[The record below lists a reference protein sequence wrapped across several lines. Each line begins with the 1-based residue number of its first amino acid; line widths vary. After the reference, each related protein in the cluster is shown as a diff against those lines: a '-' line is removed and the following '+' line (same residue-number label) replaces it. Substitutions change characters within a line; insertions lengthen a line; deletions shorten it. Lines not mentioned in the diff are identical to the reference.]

1 MPNTDEYIGVVISDV
16 ARLLRTEFDRRV
28 RRLGITRAQ
37 WLVLTRL
44 HRHPGASLSELAE
57 MMEVEKATAGRM
69 IDRLVANGWVAR
81 RTQRDDRRVKRVYL
95 TPEAERVHKR
105 IWRVAEATV
114 EDALTGLS
122 AQESRQ
128 LMTLLQRVKKT
139 LVSAVDAAP
148 PGRAVVAGRQ
158 TCFAWRARSQREGR
172 AMSKRLRPWALI
184 GVPVLVLLGALIV
197 WLQGGRYA
205 STENAFVKADITQ
218 VAGEVPGRIIDVRIR
233 DHAVVAAGDVLL
245 RLDPATYQLALAK
258 AEAETDSARAAVEQL
273 KVSLR
278 EIRAEATEA
287 ENKLSYLQT
296 QAKRHRDLSGRGVT
310 SAARVEQA
318 NSEEQE
324 GQDRLAVLHQRIARV
339 EAALGGNPDRPTD
352 QYAAVREKQAMR
364 DRAALDLAY
373 TEIKAPRAGV
383 VVNFKLQLGE
393 QVKAQTPLFALVTD
407 RRPWLEANFK
417 ETDLTHVT
425 VGQKAKVILDMH
437 PDITWDAEV
446 ESISPATGAEFAIL
460 PAQNASGNWV
470 KVVQRLP
477 VRLRL
482 MERPGEPPLRA
493 GMTAYVS
500 IDTGRTRN
508 LSSIFGSGAA
518 VAARPDP
525 QETTK
530 AE

>member
-1 MPNTDEYIGVVISDV
+1 
-16 ARLLRTEFDRRV
+16 
-28 RRLGITRAQ
+28 
-37 WLVLTRL
+37 
-44 HRHPGASLSELAE
+44 
-57 MMEVEKATAGRM
+57 MM
-69 IDRLVANGWVAR
+69 
-81 RTQRDDRRVKRVYL
+81 
-95 TPEAERVHKR
+95 
-105 IWRVAEATV
+105 
-114 EDALTGLS
+114 
-122 AQESRQ
+122 
-128 LMTLLQRVKKT
+128 
-139 LVSAVDAAP
+139 
-148 PGRAVVAGRQ
+148 
-158 TCFAWRARSQREGR
+158 
-172 AMSKRLRPWALI
+172 KRLRPWALI
-184 GVPVLVLLGALIV
+184 GVPALVLVGALVV

-218 VAGEVPGRIIDVRIR
+218 IASEVPGRIVDVRVR

-245 RLDPATYQLALAK
+245 RLDPAPYQLALAK
-258 AEAETDSARAAVEQL
+258 AEAEIDSARAAVEQL

-296 QAKRHRDLSGRGVT
+296 QARRHRDLSGRGVT
-310 SAARVEQA
+310 STARVEQA

-339 EAALGGNPDRPTD
+339 EAALGGKPYRPTD
-352 QYAAVREKQAMR
+352 QYAAVREKQALR
-364 DRAALDLAY
+364 DRAALDLAH

-383 VVNFKLQLGE
+383 AVNFRLQLGE

-417 ETDLTHVT
+417 ETDLTHVA

-482 MERPGEPPLRA
+482 LERPGEPPLRA

-500 IDTGRTRN
+500 IDTGRTRK
-508 LSSIFGSGAA
+508 LSSIFGSGTAI
-518 VAARPDP
+518 AARPDP

>member
-1 MPNTDEYIGVVISDV
+1 
-16 ARLLRTEFDRRV
+16 
-28 RRLGITRAQ
+28 
-37 WLVLTRL
+37 
-44 HRHPGASLSELAE
+44 
-57 MMEVEKATAGRM
+57 MMT
-69 IDRLVANGWVAR
+69 
-81 RTQRDDRRVKRVYL
+81 
-95 TPEAERVHKR
+95 
-105 IWRVAEATV
+105 
-114 EDALTGLS
+114 
-122 AQESRQ
+122 
-128 LMTLLQRVKKT
+128 
-139 LVSAVDAAP
+139 
-148 PGRAVVAGRQ
+148 
-158 TCFAWRARSQREGR
+158 
-172 AMSKRLRPWALI
+172 RLRPWALV
-184 GVPVLVLLGALIV
+184 GVPALVLAGALTV

-218 VAGEVPGRIIDVRIR
+218 VASEVPGRISDVRIR

-245 RLDPATYQLALAK
+245 RLDPAAYQLAVAK
-258 AEAETDSARAAVEQL
+258 AEAELDSARAAVEQL
-273 KVSLR
+273 KVSLH

-287 ENKLSYLQT
+287 ENKLWYLQT

-310 SAARVEQA
+310 STARVEQA

-339 EAALGGNPDRPTD
+339 EAALGGKPDRPTD
-352 QYAAVREKQAMR
+352 EFAAVREKQALR
-364 DRAALDLAY
+364 DRAVLDLAY
-373 TEIKAPRAGV
+373 TEIKAPRAGI

-407 RRPWLEANFK
+407 RRPWIEANFK

-425 VGQKAKVILDMH
+425 VGQKAKAVLDMH

-470 KVVQRLP
+470 KIVQRLP

-482 MERPGEPPLRA
+482 MEQPGEPPLRA

-518 VAARPDP
+518 VAARPNL